1 MNTRY
6 EMRLTGSG
14 GQGVI
19 LATIILADAG
29 LMAGKNTLQSQSY
42 GPEARGGMC
51 KAEVIVS
58 DGVIGFTKVIRPSFL
73 LALTQLAL
81 DKYAQDL
88 PSDCI
93 VMTDESLKLPAY
105 LDGKKVITI
114 PILRTAFEKVGKAFT
129 ANIVAV
135 GAINAA
141 LNLASPEQIEQ
152 AVFRHIP
159 AGTEELNR
167 KALHE
172 GEALV
177 KSLHLQSF
185 LKIA

>member
-1 MNTRY
+1 MNKRY

-29 LMAGKNTLQSQSY
+29 LMAGKNILQSQSY

-58 DGVIGFTKVIRPSFL
+58 DGVIGFTKVIRPRFL
-73 LALTQLAL
+73 LALTQAAL
-81 DKYAQDL
+81 EKYSQNL
-88 PSDCI
+88 PPDCL
-93 VMTDESLKLPAY
+93 VMVDESLKLPTC
-105 LDGKKVITI
+105 LEGRKVIAI
-114 PILRTAFEKVGKAFT
+114 PILRTALEKVGKAFT

-141 LNLASPEQIEQ
+141 LNLASPGQLEQ

-159 AGTEELNR
+159 ADTKELNR
-167 KALHE
+167 RALHE
-172 GEALV
+172 GESLI
-177 KSLHLQSF
+177 KSHLLQS
-185 LKIA
+185 LLEIA